1 MNVNV
6 VNWPFYA
13 YSIQRTPY
21 DPKALLIRKKKS
33 LFRVVGSLAYP
44 S

>member
-21 DPKALLIRKKKS
+21 DPKALLIRKKKACS
-33 LFRVVGSLAYP
+33 EY
-44 S
+44 